1 MPFKSNAARRH
12 HIPKQRHRVTNWA
25 AYDAALRQRG
35 SLTVWFTEEAIAA
48 WRAAPRT
55 TRGGQPHY
63 SALAIR
69 TALTLRAV
77 FRLAL
82 RQTEGLI
89 GSILRLLGLDLAVPD
104 HSTLSRRAETLEVPQ
119 PRPTSKGPIHLL
131 VDSTGLQLCG
141 PGEWLIEKHG
151 TKRRRSW
158 RKLHLGID
166 AETGQI
172 LASELTTSDVDDG
185 SQVEPLLD
193 QITGPLASFTGDG
206 AYDQAG
212 VYGTVGK
219 HHPDAE
225 VIVPPRSTAVLS
237 ENGES
242 DPTQRDRHLQSIAE
256 HGRIGWQKASGYT
269 RRALVESAIGRLKRV
284 IGDAL
289 RSRTDR
295 RRTTEVAIAIQAL
308 NRMLELGRP
317 KSVRIA

>member
-1 MPFKSNAARRH
+1 MPFKANAARRH
-12 HIPKQRHRVTNWA
+12 RIPKQRHRVTNWA
-25 AYDAALRQRG
+25 EYDATLRLRG
-35 SLTVWFTEEAIAA
+35 SLTVWFSEEAITA
-48 WRAAPRT
+48 WRAEPRT

-89 GSILRLLGLDLAVPD
+89 DSILKLLGLDLAVPD
-104 HSTLSRRAETLEVPQ
+104 HSTLSRRAETLEMA
-119 PRPTSKGPIHLL
+119 RPIARTGPVHLL

-141 PGEWLIEKHG
+141 AGEWLVEKHG
-151 TKRRRSW
+151 TQRRRSW
-158 RKLHLGID
+158 RKLHIGVD

-172 LASELTTSDVDDG
+172 LASELTTHDVDDG
-185 SQVEPLLD
+185 SQVGPLLE
-193 QITGPLASFTGDG
+193 QIPGPLASFVGDG

-212 VYGTVGK
+212 IYATVAQR
-219 HHPDAE
+219 HPDAE

-237 ENGES
+237 DDGEAT
-242 DPTQRDRHLQSIAE
+242 PTQRDRHLKSIAE
-256 HGRIGWQKASGYT
+256 HGRIGWQKRSGYT
-269 RRALVESAIGRLKRV
+269 RRALVESGISRFNRV

-295 RRTTEVAIAIQAL
+295 RRATEVVIAINAL
-308 NRMLELGRP
+308 NCMLELGRP
-317 KSVRIA
+317 VSVRIA